1 MIFTFLKR
9 VEKLTI
15 DNSPVLLTGVGVIGT
30 IATAV
35 LAGKASFKAADILN
49 RETTLAKEETG
60 DFGYEFNTKA
70 KAKLIW
76 TLYLPAI
83 GSGVITVASI
93 VASNRI
99 GTRRA
104 VALAAA
110 YSVSERAFADYREKV
125 VERLG
130 HGKEQ
135 AVRDEIAQDRVDRAP
150 SSQVVIGTGKVLC
163 FESITG
169 RYFESD
175 MESLRKAQND
185 LNQMI
190 LHNSYATLSDF
201 YELIGLPSTTYS
213 MEIGWNTSELC
224 ELKFSTCLAED
235 GRPCISVEYSAYP
248 IRDYY

>member
-9 VEKLTI
+9 VEKLTV

-35 LAGKASFKAADILN
+35 LAGRASFKAAQLIYEERINDSYPD
-49 RETTLAKEETG
+49 APGDVVFSKE
-60 DFGYEFNTKA
+60 DVKQV
-70 KAKLIW
+70 W

-130 HGKEQ
+130 QGKEQ
-135 AVRDEIAQDRVDRAP
+135 AVRDEIAQDRVDRAS

-190 LHNSYATLSDF
+190 LHHSYATLSDF

>member
-35 LAGKASFKAADILN
+35 LAGKASFKAARILDEE
-49 RETTLAKEETG
+49 RETELKE
-60 DFGYEFNTKA
+60 DVKQV
-70 KAKLIW
+70 W

-190 LHNSYATLSDF
+190 LHHSYATLSDF
-201 YELIGLPSTTYS
+201 YELIGLPATVYS